1 MRHIVKT
8 IASLPHG
15 MMQQFDVTINDLE
28 FDVVARNAILLLL
41 ALTTQD
47 STTAEASTP
56 PLSNAEALIHV
67 WYSASFPSY
76 VLSQLQDRVKPLITE
91 VCGKITHKSSNTALS
106 KTWNFSNGRTL
117 RLVLKHKDW
126 LRLANFLDVPED
138 LSVEDAVV
146 IRRTVT
152 LAPERLDYRDRWYF
166 KDASPFMRI
175 AKQKFQ
181 EDGILIPFGHPRT
194 AFDTPNP

>member
-1 MRHIVKT
+1 
-8 IASLPHG
+8 
-15 MMQQFDVTINDLE
+15 MMQQFDVTMNDLE
-28 FDVVARNAILLLL
+28 FDVVARNTILLLL
-41 ALTTQD
+41 ALTIQD
-47 STTAEASTP
+47 STTAEASTS

-91 VCGKITHKSSNTALS
+91 VCSKITHKSPSTTLG
-106 KTWNFSNGRTL
+106 KTWKFSDGRTL
-117 RLVLKHKDW
+117 RLVLKQKDW
-126 LRLANFLDVPED
+126 LRLTDFLDVPQD
-138 LSVEDAVV
+138 LSVEDAAA

-166 KDASPFMRI
+166 KDASPFIRI

-181 EDGILIPFGHPRT
+181 EDGILIPFGHPRR